1 MNVVLYMRYSS
12 DAQTEQSIEGQDRVC
27 TEFCKREGYNIIH
40 KYIDR
45 ATSAAK
51 DIDKRVQFLRMIE
64 DAASGSFQAVVVYK
78 LDRFS
83 RNRYDSAVYKSRL
96 KKAGVQ
102 VISATENISN
112 SPEGVILE
120 SVLEGIAEYYSM
132 ELAQKIRRGQVESM
146 SKGNYLGGIVPLG
159 YKIVDK
165 KYVIDPETAPVAQE
179 IFRRYSSG
187 ERTIDIIDSLNRRG
201 FRTARGSMFNRSS
214 FHKMLKSEIYIG
226 ILRRGDLVNS
236 GAVPALIEE
245 SVFYAARNR
254 AESQKRG
261 KKMKKTE
268 QNGCEYKLSG
278 KLYCGECGEV
288 MHGKCATSKTG
299 QKHYYYECRGN
310 YANKGCKKSRVRK
323 DWLEDCVLDLVKE
336 IITPEVIDQ
345 LADAAVEQNQ
355 KDIDDNTSIE
365 LLRKS
370 LSAAKNKMNNL
381 IRISESGADPD
392 YIVPRINS
400 LSAEIKELEANL
412 AEQEAFIIEIT
423 KEQCVYFLT
432 QFLSGK
438 IDNPGFRDHVF
449 DILVKKITIWE
460 KAENQCK
467 IAIELNVINETHAL
481 VGVGSHNVGRMEHRG
496 LYANFLGL
504 SFTFIA
510 FIDVRRK
517 IS

>member
-27 TEFCKREGYNIIH
+27 SEFCRREGYTIIH

-45 ATSAAK
+45 ATSASK
-51 DIDKRVQFLRMIE
+51 DIDKRLQFLRMIE
-64 DAASGSFQAVVVYK
+64 DAAAGSFQAVVVYK
-78 LDRFS
+78 LDRFA
-83 RNRYDSAVYKSRL
+83 RNRYDSAVFKAKL

-146 SKGNYLGGIVPLG
+146 AKGNYLGGIVPLG
-159 YKIVDK
+159 YKIVNK
-165 KYVIDPETAPVAQE
+165 KYVVDPETAPVAQE
-179 IFRRYSSG
+179 IFRQYSSG
-187 ERTIDIIDSLNRRG
+187 TPTKEIIDSLNSRG
-201 FRTARGSMFNRSS
+201 YRTARGAMFNRSS
-214 FHKMLKSEIYIG
+214 FHAMLRSEIYIG
-226 ILRRGDLVNS
+226 TLRRGDLVNV
-236 GAVPALIEE
+236 GAVPALIDE
-245 SVFYAARNR
+245 SVFYAARKR

-268 QNGCEYKLSG
+268 QNGCDYKLSG

-310 YANKGCKKSRVRK
+310 YAKKTCSKSRVKK
-323 DWLEDCVLDLVKE
+323 DWLEDCVVDLVSE
-336 IITPEVIDQ
+336 IIKPEVIDQ
-345 LADAAVEQNQ
+345 LAEAAVSQNQ
-355 KDIDDNTSIE
+355 KDIEEQTQVN
-365 LLRKS
+365 LLKKS

-381 IRISESGADPD
+381 LRIAENGADPE
-392 YIVPRINS
+392 YIVPKINS

-412 AEQEAFIIEIT
+412 AEQEANVIEIT

-432 QFLSGK
+432 QFLSGDFHDK
-438 IDNPGFRDHVF
+438 SFRDHVF
-449 DILVKKITIWE
+449 DILVKKVTIWE
-460 KAENQCK
+460 KTDNTCK
-467 IAIELNVINETHAL
+467 IAVELNVINETHAL
-481 VGVGSHNVGRMEHRG
+481 VGVGSHNVGLMEHRG
-496 LYANFLGL
+496 LYANYMGL
-504 SFTFIA
+504 SFTLVA
-510 FIDVRRK
+510 LLDAG
-517 IS
+517 